1 MDRRRLICVL
11 AVLCV
16 ISLTAMTVALCPGA
30 EKTVFTPPPFDSA
43 AETGTPAV
51 PEGLGYRTLDADAFR
66 VAVCGEILAEG
77 TNAVVYLT
85 NPTDND
91 AWLKVRILSEKGEI
105 LGESGLIRP
114 GEYVRNIR
122 MEPMPVPGTPIVL
135 KIMAYEPETYH
146 SRGAVTVHTHVGE

>member
-85 NPTDND
+85 NPIDND

-114 GEYVRNIR
+114 GKYVRSVSLNQT
-122 MEPMPVPGTPIVL
+122 PAPGTPIVL